1 MRADGSQAT
10 CDFHRGSAVVGI
22 HLDGGQCPSEAHVPG
37 AVVHHFPATA
47 SQRAKPIDEPLSPG
61 PTSRIGRRPDGPWNP
76 RATRRRPGPP
86 GDGQHTHD
94 AHWALAVAGEQSQLG
109 RRPRP
114 TRSPLADR
122 CRPGAPATGS
132 QSATPRTRPPVAGT
146 TSQLGRRPHAM
157 RNPVSARRRPGHPGG
172 SHSTC
177 DAHWASAVAGE
188 QSQLPDD
195 DQQGREAHQ
204 GAVVAGDQLHNLDDC
219 LSAIEA
225 RTPHAAVQE
234 SRRPANS
241 QPMPQV
247 DALPPGPT
255 TP

>member
-1 MRADGSQAT
+1 MMRADGSQAT

-109 RRPRP
+109 RRPVAV
-114 TRSPLADR
+114 RSP
-122 CRPGAPATGS
+122 
-132 QSATPRTRPPVAGT
+132 
-146 TSQLGRRPHAM
+146 M
-157 RNPVSARRRPGHPGG
+157 KARRCPRVPAMAKNAAKPNRGTPSPGTN
-172 SHSTC
+172 SST
-177 DAHWASAVAGE
+177 
-188 QSQLPDD
+188 
-195 DQQGREAHQ
+195 
-204 GAVVAGDQLHNLDDC
+204 NLDDC